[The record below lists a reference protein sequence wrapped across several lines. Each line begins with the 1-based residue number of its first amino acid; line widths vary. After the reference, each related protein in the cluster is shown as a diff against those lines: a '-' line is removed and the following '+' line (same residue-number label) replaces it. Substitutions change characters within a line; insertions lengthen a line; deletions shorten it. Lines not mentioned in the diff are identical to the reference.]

1 MINNKVDTQYF
12 SSVTRILHSLLN
24 KLELLDF
31 VLDVTV
37 SIRRKEIH
45 VNGIPRINH
54 SENCSHITIILTL
67 HRTVFHDKIKYEKI
81 NYCIYLFFLYVH
93 LYTLKGLNDL
103 IIFCTLSFQSAFII
117 WPVKLLMYSC

>member
-1 MINNKVDTQYF
+1 MHLLELNDKQQRTFGFNDTQYF

-67 HRTVFHDKIKYEKI
+67 HRTVFQDKIKYEKK
-81 NYCIYLFFLYVH
+81 NYCIYLFF
-93 LYTLKGLNDL
+93 
-103 IIFCTLSFQSAFII
+103 S
-117 WPVKLLMYSC
+117 MYIYIHSKV